1 MATYTQDEL
10 LKLLSDPY
18 TVRRLDLTELKITE
32 ATPEGLTQIFAK
44 IRGLIREF
52 KIRGFRELGLGLN
65 ICRLDLSANQLT
77 YLPEG
82 LFQGLTKLQC
92 LWLNNNQLMAL
103 PEGLFQGLTTLW
115 YLELNN
121 NQLRALPEG
130 LFQGLITLQYIELYN
145 NHLSALPEGLFQGLT
160 ALATISLSR
169 NKLSTLPAGLFQGL
183 TALAAISLSRNKLS
197 DLPEGLFQEL
207 TALRD
212 LYLSHNHLNVLPQ
225 GLFEGLA
232 LSQGYPQLDG
242 NFNFGPEGEIHTLPE
257 MGPSVETVFDRI
269 MAEHDDNLDILDRAL
284 GNAYPGLT
292 FSDEQIKTLDEAR
305 TRALG
310 QKTMLFKCIT
320 KKGVP
325 KEIGDI
331 VLSLTGHHF
340 KPIP

>member
-92 LWLNNNQLMAL
+92 LWLNNNQL
-103 PEGLFQGLTTLW
+103 
-115 YLELNN
+115 
-121 NQLRALPEG
+121 RALPEG

-145 NHLSALPEGLFQGLT
+145 NHLSALPE
-160 ALATISLSR
+160 
-169 NKLSTLPAGLFQGL
+169 GLFQGL